1 MKLRTTSI
9 KSKANE
15 VKVKAWKILLSKALE
30 EGETQALRA
39 IIEIAESNPAGE
51 IPNE

>member
-1 MKLRTTSI
+1 MKPRTTNI

-30 EGETQALRA
+30 EEETQALMA
-39 IIEIAESNPAGE
+39 IIEIAESTPTGE
-51 IPNE
+51 TPNE